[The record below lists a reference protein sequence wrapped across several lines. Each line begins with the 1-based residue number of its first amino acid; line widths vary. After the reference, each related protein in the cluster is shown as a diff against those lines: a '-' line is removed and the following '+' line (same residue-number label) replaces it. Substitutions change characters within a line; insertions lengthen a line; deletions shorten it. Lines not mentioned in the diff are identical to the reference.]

1 MSSYPT
7 AQLQAGYSIIVSYC
21 ISYLQNHLI
30 RNTLQKDSITGTSG
44 VIAWELGRKNIHL
57 IVMWSVPYNL
67 NFYRFG
73 SIFATFLFSYKF
85 VEFYFCYS
93 AYFGFGMVRL
103 STKFTRDML
112 PYWYRRM
119 YDGDDAPSTFT

>member
-1 MSSYPT
+1 MTYEASSLMFMIVVQISCWTTLYPFC
-7 AQLQAGYSIIVSYC
+7 A
-21 ISYLQNHLI
+21 NH
-30 RNTLQKDSITGTSG
+30 LQKDSITGTSG

-67 NFYRFG
+67 NF
-73 SIFATFLFSYKF
+73 
-85 VEFYFCYS
+85 YS

>member
-1 MSSYPT
+1 MQVSCWTNLYPFC
-7 AQLQAGYSIIVSYC
+7 A
-21 ISYLQNHLI
+21 NHF
-30 RNTLQKDSITGTSG
+30 QKDSITGTSG

-67 NFYRFG
+67 NF
-73 SIFATFLFSYKF
+73 
-85 VEFYFCYS
+85 YS